1 MQNLQNLKRQQ
12 GGTILGIIIGLVI
25 GLGIAL
31 AVAMTINK
39 TPMPFVDKVGRQN
52 KADSSPAQIS
62 DLNKPLYGNKAAAK
76 AAAKEFVKEPAEVVQ
91 VTATAQPADAK
102 ADGKDNKAPVVDLA
116 TLVDKLKKP
125 EGKPADAK
133 ADVKADAKATDAT
146 VKEAAAKSDDKWNYY
161 LQAGAFRD
169 QSEAEALRGKL
180 ALMGVEAR
188 VSERPSENGVLYRVR
203 VGPYG
208 QIDAMNKVRGK
219 LTDNGV
225 DAAVVRI
232 AKN

>member
-1 MQNLQNLKRQQ
+1 MQNLQNLNRQQ

-39 TPMPFVDKVGRQN
+39 TPMPFVDKVSRQN

-91 VTATAQPADAK
+91 VNAAAQPADA
-102 ADGKDNKAPVVDLA
+102 KDNKAPVVDLA

-125 EGKPADAK
+125 EAKPAEVKAVDAKPADVRNDVAK
-133 ADVKADAKATDAT
+133 D
-146 VKEAAAKSDDKWNYY
+146 AAAKSDEKWNYY

-169 QSEAEALRGKL
+169 QSDAEALRGKL

>member
-1 MQNLQNLKRQQ
+1 MRNLQNLKRQQ

-39 TPMPFVDKVGRQN
+39 TPMPFVDKVSRQN

-91 VTATAQPADAK
+91 VTATAQP
-102 ADGKDNKAPVVDLA
+102 
-116 TLVDKLKKP
+116 
-125 EGKPADAK
+125 
-133 ADVKADAKATDAT
+133 ADAKATDAT

-232 AKN
+232 VKN

>member
-1 MQNLQNLKRQQ
+1 MQNLQNLNKQQ

-31 AVAMTINK
+31 GVAMTINK

-52 KADSSPAQIS
+52 KGDASPNQIT
-62 DLNKPLYGNKAAAK
+62 DLNKPLYGNKAASK
-76 AAAKEFVKEPAEVVQ
+76 AAAKEFVKEPAEIVQ
-91 VTATAQPADAK
+91 VNATAQPVDAK
-102 ADGKDNKAPVVDLA
+102 ADAKDNKAPVVDLA
-116 TLVDKLKKP
+116 TLVDKLKKT
-125 EGKPADAK
+125 EAKPADAK
-133 ADVKADAKATDAT
+133 TGDVKSDDAAKD
-146 VKEAAAKSDDKWNYY
+146 AAAKSDEKWNYY
-161 LQAGAFRD
+161 LQAGAFRE

-208 QIDAMNKVRGK
+208 QIDAMNKIRGK

>member
-1 MQNLQNLKRQQ
+1 MQNLKQQQ

-31 AVAMTINK
+31 AVAVTINK
-39 TPMPFVDKVGRQN
+39 TPMPFTDKVGRQN
-52 KADSSPAQIS
+52 KADSSPNQIT

-76 AAAKEFVKEPAEVVQ
+76 AAAKEFVKEQPEAVQ
-91 VTATAQPADAK
+91 QVNATATAQPVDAK
-102 ADGKDNKAPVVDLA
+102 ADAKDGKTPVVDLA
-116 TLVDKLKKP
+116 ALVDKLKKP
-125 EGKPADAK
+125 DGKPSE
-133 ADVKADAKATDAT
+133 VKAEAKGGDAA
-146 VKEAAAKSDDKWNYY
+146 VKDGAAKSDDKWNYY

-188 VSERPSENGVLYRVR
+188 ISERPAENGALYRVR

-208 QIDAMNKVRGK
+208 QVDAMNKVRGK
-219 LTDNGV
+219 LSDNGV
-225 DAAVVRI
+225 DAAVVRV

>member
-1 MQNLQNLKRQQ
+1 MQTLKKQQ

-31 AVAMTINK
+31 AVAVTINK
-39 TPMPFVDKVGRQN
+39 TPIPFVDKVTRQN
-52 KADSSPAQIS
+52 KADAPEQIT

-76 AAAKEFVKEPAEVVQ
+76 AAAREFIKEPPAEAVQ
-91 VTATAQPADAK
+91 VSATAQPADAK
-102 ADGKDNKAPVVDLA
+102 GGKTPVVDME
-116 TLVDKLKKP
+116 TLVDKLKKQ
-125 EGKPADAK
+125 ESKPADAK
-133 ADVKADAKATDAT
+133 ADDAAR
-146 VKEAAAKSDDKWNYY
+146 EAAAKSDEKWSYY

-169 QSEAEALRGKL
+169 QAEAEALRGKL

-188 VSERPSENGVLYRVR
+188 VSELPSANGVLYRVR

-219 LTDNGV
+219 LNDNGV
-225 DAAVVRI
+225 DAAVIRI
-232 AKN
+232 AKTNQ